1 MPAGLT
7 LAMQQMWPVGD
18 TPEQLQAAT
27 ERAAHILD
35 GLEDVYLHAAENDDY
50 IGVQTYSRQ
59 RVGPERTLGN
69 EDGVETTIMGYEF
82 WPESLEATIRR
93 AWDVT
98 NHTPIIV
105 TENGI
110 AATDDTRRDRVRAS
124 RPARACSRA
133 STTAIDVRRVHVL
146 EPARQLRVGDP
157 GTGRRSGSSE

>member
-1 MPAGLT
+1 M
-7 LAMQQMWPVGD
+7 
-18 TPEQLQAAT
+18 
-27 ERAAHILD
+27 
-35 GLEDVYLHAAENDDY
+35 YLHAAEHDDY

-69 EDGVETTIMGYEF
+69 EEGVETTIMGYEF

-110 AATDDTRRDRVRAS
+110 AATDDTRRVEYVRS
-124 RPARACSRA
+124 RPARGARVHRRRRSTCGATRTGA
-133 STTAIDVRRVHVL
+133 FSTTSS
-146 EPARQLRVGDP
+146 
-157 GTGRRSGSSE
+157 GRTATAPPSGSSE